1 MSWLPKFLKG
11 QGRYFM
17 FKQMGACSQ
26 EVLAVAGL
34 AAGFP
39 QAKTCILL
47 YNEPLHGA
55 PQMLRVCSACTWL
68 PEYLLLL
75 FMLPTLVH
83 VSVSGL

>member
-17 FKQMGACSQ
+17 LKQMGACSQ

-34 AAGFP
+34 AAGLP
-39 QAKTCILL
+39 RHLL
-47 YNEPLHGA
+47 YYVPLHGA
-55 PQMLRVCSACTWL
+55 PQMLSVCSACTWL
-68 PEYLLLL
+68 PEYLRLL
-75 FMLPTLVH
+75 FMLPTRVH